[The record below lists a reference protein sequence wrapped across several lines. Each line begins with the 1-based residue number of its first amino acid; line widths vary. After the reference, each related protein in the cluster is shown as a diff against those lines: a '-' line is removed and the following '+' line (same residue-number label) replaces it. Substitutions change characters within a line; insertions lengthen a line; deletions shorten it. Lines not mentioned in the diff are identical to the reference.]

1 MENKN
6 WIIFSLGGSLVFP
19 KEIDIAFF
27 KKFREFILK
36 WLKKGKKFVIFVG
49 GGKLAR
55 NFQKAAKKLLIQDRN
70 FLDWLGIHATYLNAL
85 LTRSLF
91 GKLVFK
97 DIVKNPTKKI
107 RTNKKI
113 IIGAG
118 RRPGWSTDYDSVMF
132 AKKHGIRKII
142 NLTDV
147 DYVYEKDPEKFK
159 NAKSF
164 TNISFSEFLKLGKKE
179 WEAGLNFP
187 FDPKAAK
194 LAQKEKIKVII
205 VNGRNLKNLN
215 NLLKGKK
222 FEGTTIF

>member
-1 MENKN
+1 MRNQD

-19 KEIDIAFF
+19 EEIDVDFL
-27 KKFREFILK
+27 KKFQDFILK

-55 NFQKAAKKLLIQDRN
+55 NLQKAAKKLLIQDSN
-70 FLDWLGIHATYLNAL
+70 FLDWLGIYATYLNAL
-85 LTRSLF
+85 LVKSLF
-91 GKLVFK
+91 GKLTFK
-97 DIVKNPTKKI
+97 DIVKDPTNKI

-118 RRPGWSTDYDSVMF
+118 WKPGWSTDYDAVMF

-147 DYVYEKDPEKFK
+147 DYVYNRNPEKFK
-159 NAKSF
+159 YAKPF
-164 TNISFSEFLKLGKKE
+164 LNISFSEFLKLGKQK

-194 LAQKEKIKVII
+194 LAQEEKIKIII
-205 VNGRNLKNLN
+205 VDGRNLKNLDN
-215 NLLKGKK
+215 VLKEKK
-222 FEGTTIF
+222 FKGTTIF